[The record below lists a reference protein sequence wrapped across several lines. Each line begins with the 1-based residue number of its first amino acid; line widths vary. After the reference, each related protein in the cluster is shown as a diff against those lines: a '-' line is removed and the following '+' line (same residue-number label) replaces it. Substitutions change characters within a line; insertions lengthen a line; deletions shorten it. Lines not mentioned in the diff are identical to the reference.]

1 MMSLLPQLTGR
12 FLKGLKPSPIS
23 KDDAKI
29 VDCSVFFVCGIT
41 VELARVQNTRAVYQ
55 SSHVSPLFPIEVE
68 VAAIPAVP

>member
-1 MMSLLPQLTGR
+1 MSLLLQLTGR

-41 VELARVQNTRAVYQ
+41 VELARVLLWKYPMLPRIDKTAGRGKKGA
-55 SSHVSPLFPIEVE
+55 
-68 VAAIPAVP
+68 